1 MALNRPKM
9 APKRPLDS
17 ATNRVEETRTKSG
30 AIAWEVRKKTRM
42 GSQKKEND
50 KPKTSISLGRSSKK
64 VKMKDF
70 RVGDCFGNSAIP
82 FESGA

>member
-30 AIAWEVRKKTRM
+30 AIAWEVRKKSTNGKSEEGKRQAKN
-42 GSQKKEND
+42 SDFAWEVLQKSENE
-50 KPKTSISLGRSSKK
+50 R
-64 VKMKDF
+64 F
-70 RVGDCFGNSAIP
+70 
-82 FESGA
+82 